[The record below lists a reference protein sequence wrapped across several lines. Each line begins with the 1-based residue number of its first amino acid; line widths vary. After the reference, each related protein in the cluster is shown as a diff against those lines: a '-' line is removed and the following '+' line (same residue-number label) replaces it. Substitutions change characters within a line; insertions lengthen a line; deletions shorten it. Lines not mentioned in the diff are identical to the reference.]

1 MQEKKNKNLLTE
13 NSKSNELIY
22 NKTSRVLNK
31 LFNKKSLKKILFVL
45 PPDFDEE
52 FFSYDVGKRGR
63 YTNFPPYGLGLLSSH
78 LLKNG
83 YEVNILNFL
92 EKASKK
98 NFKIVLPVIKSSN
111 IMNFKSWI
119 FKEPLYVNKF
129 GMLEPKNSNKN
140 TIPDLIM
147 VPLVAFDNHLNR
159 IGYGKGY
166 YDRSLRKINKI
177 KKNAISL
184 GIAYSFQKCQKI
196 PTNKQDFKLDY
207 VFTEK
212 GIINSK

>member
-1 MQEKKNKNLLTE
+1 M
-13 NSKSNELIY
+13 
-22 NKTSRVLNK
+22 RHDK
-31 LFNKKSLKKILFVL
+31 LYLRKKSLIQRKKKHFESKKFNFDIIFKLIRKHFLKKKIIIAGYY
-45 PPDFDEE
+45 P
-52 FFSYDVGKRGR
+52 SY
-63 YTNFPPYGLGLLSSH
+63 
-78 LLKNG
+78 

-111 IMNFKSWI
+111 AMSFKSWI

-129 GMLEPKNSNKN
+129 GMLEPKSSGEN

-147 VPLVAFDNHLNR
+147 VPLVAFDKHLNR

-166 YDRSLRKINKI
+166 YDRSLKKISKI

-212 GIINSK
+212 GIINSN